1 MFYRARGCLSFP
13 VLFLSRIPHVPSKCR
28 GLYLKSMARFMQKNC
43 GHETTF
49 FSRRRER
56 LQTCRGTSL
65 AKRRRQCTSAAIL
78 SIWVSNAT

>member
-1 MFYRARGCLSFP
+1 VFYRARGCLSFP

-49 FSRRRER
+49 FLE
-56 LQTCRGTSL
+56 G
-65 AKRRRQCTSAAIL
+65 A
-78 SIWVSNAT
+78 